1 MGIKRYIR
9 KIAKF
14 ILESSP
20 EKHVSVNISQINY
33 NETLKGKNII
43 ITGGSKGIGLAIAKK
58 CISEGA
64 TVLITGRNEENL
76 KKAKKELGENPKLTQ

>member
-20 EKHVSVNISQINY
+20 EKNVSVTISQINY
-33 NETLKGKNII
+33 GGILKGKTIVV
-43 ITGGSKGIGLAIAKK
+43 TGGSKGIGYSIAKK

-64 TVLITGRNEENL
+64 KVLITGRNEQKL
-76 KKAKKELGENPKLTQ
+76 KEVKK